1 MKWRIGMKGYSKA
14 ITGVMAGVAT
24 IVVLLFFL
32 PLFNAFAKADAAQ
45 ADSGIDTWAALQ
57 EAIDRAVAGE
67 LITLSED
74 LTALDTDA
82 EITIP
87 AGKSLT
93 LDLNGHVLDA
103 SMEPN
108 RTERLR
114 CVINIRAGAL
124 LTLRDSGESGVLTGG
139 FHDNGGG
146 ILNRGTLIM
155 EGGRVTGNATL
166 HSGGGIANEGTM
178 VLTGGS
184 VTGNTAL
191 RDGSDILNQAKGHL
205 TVGGD
210 VVLDSGEAKGGGI
223 RNEGTLTVI
232 DAQSGEVRIENMLA
246 ITRFMARL
254 SILPVAALLFALLLT
269 VWLDDYLSRERKRA
283 MIVIIALVF
292 ILLFQNYWDN
302 RLSAAAAYN
311 ALRIPLSVLGYALR
325 PAILVMFLYIVKPG
339 GRYRVA
345 WALVGINAAV
355 YMTAFFS
362 TIAFQFTS
370 NGHFKAGPLRDTC
383 TLVSAVLYAWLFFLT
398 MRQFRPR
405 ARKESWIPILVT
417 VIIGGAVAMDYTD
430 IFSDTPVS
438 YLTMAIAISCVFYYI
453 WLHLQ
458 FVREH
463 EDAIVTGQRVQQ
475 MLSQIKPHFLHNAL
489 TLIVDLC
496 DTAPQKAK
504 EATEK
509 FSMYLRGNMESID
522 RTGPIFFEKELE
534 HTKLYLD
541 IEQMRFAGDLQ
552 VRYDIACTVFSLPAL
567 TLEPLAENAVRH
579 GVREKPDGRGTVVI
593 ATRET
598 PDSYEIAV
606 TDDGPGFDPTRLP
619 EDGRTHVGIA
629 NVRERLRQVVDG
641 TLEYRSA
648 PGEGTTA
655 IIRIPKR

>member
-1 MKWRIGMKGYSKA
+1 MVKRGCSNVVSVKRIAKCA
-14 ITGVMAGVAT
+14 A
-24 IVVLLFFL
+24 LLLAALCFICS
-32 PLFNAFAKADAAQ
+32 AQ
-45 ADSGIDTWAALQ
+45 ADSGIESWSALQ
-57 EAIDRAVAGE
+57 EAINRARDGE
-67 LITLSED
+67 VISLSQD
-74 LTALDTDA
+74 LTALEAD
-82 EITIP
+82 EQITVP
-87 AGKSLT
+87 KGKRLT

-103 SMEPN
+103 SMQADQTG
-108 RTERLR
+108 RMR
-114 CVINIRAGAL
+114 CVINISAGAI
-124 LTLRDSGESGVLTGG
+124 LTLQDSGRSTPRGGSGVITGG

-146 ILNRGTLIM
+146 IRNRGTLIM
-155 EGGRVTGNATL
+155 EGGCVTGNTAL
-166 HSGGGIANEGTM
+166 KSGGGITNYGTM
-178 VLTGGS
+178 VFTGGS

-191 RDGSDILNQAKGHL
+191 RDGSEVFNEAKGHL

-210 VVLDSGEAKGGGI
+210 VVLDSGGAKRGGI
-223 RNEGTLTVI
+223 HNEGTLTVI
-232 DAQSGEVRIENMLA
+232 DARSGEVHIEDMP
-246 ITRFMARL
+246 IIKRFIAQL
-254 SILPVAALLFALLLT
+254 SILPIAALLLALLLT

-283 MIVIIALVF
+283 MVIIIMLVM

-302 RLSAAAAYN
+302 RLSVAKEYN
-311 ALRIPLSVLGYALR
+311 ALRLPLSVLGYALR
-325 PAILVMFLYIVKPG
+325 PAILVMFLYIVKPD
-339 GRYRVA
+339 GRYRLA
-345 WALVGINAAV
+345 WALVGVNAAV

-362 TIAFQFTS
+362 SIAFRFTA
-370 NGHFKAGPLRDTC
+370 NGHFKSGPLRDTC
-383 TLVSAVLYAWLFFLT
+383 TLVSAVLYAWLFLLT
-398 MRQFRPR
+398 MRQFRSR

-417 VIIGGAVAMDYTD
+417 VIIGGAVAMDYID
-430 IFSDTPVS
+430 IFSDQPVS
-438 YLTMAIAISCVFYYI
+438 FVTMAIAISCVFYYI

-504 EATEK
+504 EATVE

-522 RTGPIFFEKELE
+522 KTGPIPFEKELE
-534 HTKLYLD
+534 HTKLYLN

-552 VRYDIACTVFSLPAL
+552 VRYDIACTGFSLPAL

-606 TDDGPGFDPTRLP
+606 TDDGPGFDPARLP

-629 NVRERLRQVVDG
+629 NVRERLRQVVGG

-655 IIRIPKR
+655 IIRVPKQ